1 MFMRF
6 FYFLKVMVFLGF
18 SLSFNVGCGSSSTG
32 NSVDNPSESPIPPQD
47 GGSGNSNPT
56 NPVLGAINVFD
67 LNSDGIVGFADYE
80 ILYAAMAVFN
90 SNADFNDDGIVD
102 GADLTLLL
110 AAWTEESQPG
120 PIQPNPDFNNDGAL
134 TGADIGIFMSY
145 MNTNEASADF
155 NEDGIVDSADL
166 TIMLSFF

>member
-1 MFMRF
+1 MRS

-18 SLSFNVGCGSSSTG
+18 SLSFSVGCGSSSTG
-32 NSVDNPSESPIPPQD
+32 NSVDNPIESPIPPREGD
-47 GGSGNSNPT
+47 NGNSNPT
-56 NPVLGAINVFD
+56 NPIVSPVNVFD
-67 LNSDGIVGFADYE
+67 LNSDGIVGLADYE
-80 ILYAAMAVFN
+80 ILSAAMAVYD
-90 SNADFNDDGIVD
+90 SNADFNEDGIVD
-102 GADLTLLL
+102 GTDLTLLL

-120 PIQPNPDFNNDGAL
+120 PVQPNPDFNNDGAL